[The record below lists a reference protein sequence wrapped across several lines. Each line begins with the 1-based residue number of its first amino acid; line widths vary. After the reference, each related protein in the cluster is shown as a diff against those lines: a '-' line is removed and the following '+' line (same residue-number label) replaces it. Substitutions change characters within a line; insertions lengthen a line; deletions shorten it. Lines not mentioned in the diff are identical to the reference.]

1 MSQAAVLSHDE
12 AVRIGKRDRKMRT
25 FNRYMFLVP
34 AMTLF
39 IIFFVLPLAMG
50 LIYSFTDYNMIQPWS
65 FCGLNNFKKLFLED
79 DLFIEYAIP
88 NTLQYAV
95 IVGPSAFFLSFF
107 FAWIIDNLKAK
118 KAFAMGFYIPS
129 LCSGLAM
136 SKIWL
141 YFFANDR
148 YGLINYY
155 LLKFDIITEPVLW
168 TTDAQYIMPV
178 IIFVQLMMSFSTQF
192 LVFIAGFQNIP
203 KDYYEAAQID
213 GIKNKFQELAYI
225 TWPQMKPQLLFGAIN
240 GIVGAFGVY
249 DIAVA
254 IAGFPSPDYAAH
266 TIVAHMNDY
275 AFIRF
280 QMGYAS
286 AISLVLSITTFV
298 LGRIC
303 MRIFRDKD

>member
-12 AVRIGKRDRKMRT
+12 AVKRGKRDRQLRIL
-25 FNRYMFLVP
+25 NRYLFLIP
-34 AMTLF
+34 SMTLF
-39 IIFFVLPLAMG
+39 IIFFVLPLFMS
-50 LIYSFTDYNMIQPWS
+50 LIYAFTEYNMIQPWS
-65 FCGLNNFKKLFLED
+65 FCGLNNFKRLFLED

-88 NTLQYAV
+88 NTLEYAI
-95 IVGPSAFFLSFF
+95 IVGPTSFFLSFF
-107 FAWIIDNLKAK
+107 FAWIIDNLKFK

-129 LCSGLAM
+129 LCSGLAL
-136 SKIWL
+136 SKIWQ

-155 LLKFDIITEPVLW
+155 LLKFDIITEPILW

-203 KDYYEAAQID
+203 RDYYEAAQID

-280 QMGYAS
+280 EMGYAS

-303 MRIFRDKD
+303 MRIFREKD